1 MSLRPLT
8 KRDLFQL
15 VADEAF
21 RDGLIDSAEAML
33 LAKLGRLLGL
43 SRDEARALAS
53 VSRARYETG
62 HFEETRPMDIEH
74 LYVEALQRVLADGR
88 VGWDERR
95 VLAGLRKLLG
105 IAETRH
111 RELVGKVLSDMMRGG
126 M

>member
-1 MSLRPLT
+1 MSLRSLT

-21 RDGLIDSAEAML
+21 RDGLIDSGEAML
-33 LAKLGRLLGL
+33 LAKLGRFLGL
-43 SRDEARALAS
+43 SRDEARSLAA
-53 VSRARYETG
+53 VSRARYEG
-62 HFEETRPMDIEH
+62 GFIEESRSMDVEH
-74 LYVEALQRVLADGR
+74 LYVEALHRILADGR

-111 RELVGKVLSDMMRGG
+111 RELVGKVLSEMLGR
-126 M
+126 